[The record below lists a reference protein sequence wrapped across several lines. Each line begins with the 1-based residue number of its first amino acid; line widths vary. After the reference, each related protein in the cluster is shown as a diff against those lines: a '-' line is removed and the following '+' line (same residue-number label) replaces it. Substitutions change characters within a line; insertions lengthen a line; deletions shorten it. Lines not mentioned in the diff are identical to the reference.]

1 MGRDRNK
8 SFRFEIFA
16 VASCTTKQ
24 LQTGARAGQNS
35 EYIKLQRENSMAK
48 RDISMG
54 TEYDPNR
61 LSSPRMVMMIMII
74 FLALVAFLALVL
86 MRQIQT
92 FFVTNPGLNGL
103 ILGVLLVGILLT
115 FTQVLRLVPEI
126 RWVNSFRNGDDS
138 ASDPVLL
145 APMRAMI
152 GRRQSMA
159 LSATSMRSIL
169 DSIATRLDESRDI
182 SRYLIGLLVFLGLL
196 GTFWGLLETI
206 GSIGQTIQSLD
217 PKSNDTGTVLDS
229 LKSGLQ
235 APLSGMGTAF
245 SSSLFGLSG
254 SLILG
259 FLDLQSGRAQNRFY
273 TELENWLSS
282 VTDLN
287 SDLPVSVENGNA
299 TLEEIRQFSDRL
311 QNMQDGSG
319 TSQRTTAALA
329 NLAEGVQA
337 LVKTMRHDQQSM
349 NDWVERQAEEQKAL
363 RQALEKL
370 NTILSASKREQ

>member
-1 MGRDRNK
+1 M
-8 SFRFEIFA
+8 A
-16 VASCTTKQ
+16 Q
-24 LQTGARAGQNS
+24 QNV
-35 EYIKLQRENSMAK
+35 M
-48 RDISMG
+48 MG

-61 LSSPRMVMMIMII
+61 LSSPRMVVMIMVI
-74 FLALVAFLALVL
+74 FLLLAAFLALVL
-86 MRQIQT
+86 IRQIHS
-92 FFVTNPGLNGL
+92 FFITNPGLNGL
-103 ILGVLLVGILLT
+103 ILGVLLVGILLA
-115 FTQVLRLVPEI
+115 FVQVLRLIPEI
-126 RWVNSFRNGDDS
+126 RWVNSFREGDDG
-138 ASDPVLL
+138 ANDPVLL

-159 LSATSMRSIL
+159 LSASSMRSIL

-206 GSIGQTIQSLD
+206 GSIGHTIQSLD
-217 PKSNDTGTVLDS
+217 PKSGDTGSVLDS

-287 SDLPVSVENGNA
+287 SDMPVNTEYNSSA
-299 TLEEIRQFSDRL
+299 LEEIRLFSDRL
-311 QNMQDGSG
+311 QTMQDNGG
-319 TSQRTTAALA
+319 ANARTTAALA
-329 NLAEGVQA
+329 NLADGVQA
-337 LVKTMRHDQQSM
+337 LVKTMRHDQQTMS
-349 NDWVERQAEEQKAL
+349 DWVDRQAEEQKAL
-363 RQALEKL
+363 RQAVEQL
-370 NTILSASKREQ
+370 NSLLSASRREQ